1 MSAEKDNTKQPGDN
15 SDKEKQSNNAHGAG
29 KHPEEATG
37 KEQLGGGEP
46 SQGSKDSGDSDDNN
60 QSSLGR
66 RNMLK
71 ALAGVPVLG
80 FFGVQVL
87 RKLDYDDK
95 TNARKQIVKA
105 LGLEDLPDVVKPVKE
120 SGGDLI
126 RIGIIGFGVRGG
138 QLAESLGFMPKGQF
152 EKDLKDDNPT
162 KKARIET
169 LMEFGNTDIAI
180 TGICDVYDRHAE
192 EGLEAAKYDIF
203 TGGEIAKKHGVKRYL
218 RYQDMLADPEIDAV
232 IISTPDHH
240 HATMSIDAV
249 NAGKHVYCEKAVI
262 HREYEI
268 EPLYNAV
275 KNSNVVFQQGH
286 QYMQTTAFQQA
297 REIVRR
303 GMLGDISHLET
314 TTNRNS
320 VTGAWIRHLY
330 NNGKPKPGDT
340 KSIDWKQWLG
350 KAPEVPFSIE
360 RYYGWARFFDY
371 DTGLYG
377 QLFSHEYDAVNQLL
391 DVGIPKTVAAT
402 GGQYYYTD
410 YYGQMPDVLH
420 TSFEFPEKGYS
431 LTYSANLTSSK
442 NRPRTVYGKDAS
454 MTFGGE
460 LTLTPDRNSDKYAD
474 LLDKGLVDPSRPM
487 IEIRQGSSIDSAVD
501 AVTSASVQYYA
512 SRGLVSTNIGGKEWD
527 PNHLHLR
534 EWIDCIRNG
543 GTPSSD
549 IEKAYTEAVTL
560 AMADIS
566 YRENCRTQWNPEK
579 KKIERI

>member
-1 MSAEKDNTKQPGDN
+1 MSAEKDNNRPSGDHSNNKNQPGDSPGKGKQAN
-15 SDKEKQSNNAHGAG
+15 SASEEGKQTQGLPAEEKKPGV
-29 KHPEEATG
+29 
-37 KEQLGGGEP
+37 
-46 SQGSKDSGDSDDNN
+46 
-60 QSSLGR
+60 GR

-80 FFGVQVL
+80 LFGVQVL

-95 TNARKQIVKA
+95 NNARKQIVKE
-105 LGLEDLPDVVKPVKE
+105 LGLEDLLDVVKPVKQ

-126 RIGIIGFGVRGG
+126 RIGVIGFGVRGT
-138 QLAESLGFMPKGQF
+138 QLSEALGFMPK
-152 EKDLKDDNPT
+152 KKMDKALNDDASLT
-162 KKARIET
+162 KARLET
-169 LMEFGNTDIAI
+169 QLEYGNLDVAI
-180 TGICDVYDRHAE
+180 TGICDVYDQHAE
-192 EGLEAAKYDIF
+192 NGLAIAKHDIF

-240 HATMSIDAV
+240 HATIAIDAV

-262 HREYEI
+262 HREDEI
-268 EPLYNAV
+268 EPLYAAV
-275 KNSNVVFQQGH
+275 TGSNVVFQQGH

-297 REIVRR
+297 KEIVRR

-320 VTGAWIRHLY
+320 VTGAWIRHLDSKG
-330 NNGKPKPGDT
+330 NPKPGDT

-350 KAPEVPFSIE
+350 KAPDVPFSIE

-391 DVGIPKTVAAT
+391 GVGIPKTVAAT

-420 TSFEFPEKGYS
+420 TNFEFPDKGYT
-431 LTYSANLTSSK
+431 LTYSANLTSSH

-454 MTFGGE
+454 MTFGGD
-460 LTLTPDRNSDKYAD
+460 LTLTPDRDSEQYAD
-474 LLDKGLVDPSRPM
+474 LLKKGLVDPSRPM
-487 IEIRQGSSIDSAVD
+487 IEIRQGSMLGSAVD

-549 IEKAYTEAVTL
+549 IEKAYTEAVTI

-566 YRENCRTQWNPEK
+566 YRENCRTQWNPDE

>member
-1 MSAEKDNTKQPGDN
+1 MSSEKDKKNQPRKKPG
-15 SDKEKQSNNAHGAG
+15 KEKPGNNAPAGEQNPGGASG
-29 KHPEEATG
+29 GPNDPGISPEE
-37 KEQLGGGEP
+37 ENR
-46 SQGSKDSGDSDDNN
+46 SG
-60 QSSLGR
+60 LGR

-80 FFGVQVL
+80 LFGVQVL
-87 RKLDYDDK
+87 RKLDHDDK
-95 TNARKQIVKA
+95 HNARKQIVKE
-105 LGLEDLPDVVKPVKE
+105 LGLEDLTDVVKPVAQ
-120 SGGDLI
+120 SGGDVI
-126 RIGIIGFGVRGG
+126 RIGIVGFGVRGA
-138 QLAESLGFMPKGQF
+138 QLAESLGFMPKEEF
-152 EKDLKDDNPT
+152 EKDMGNAASM
-162 KKARIET
+162 KKARLQT
-169 LMEFGNTDIAI
+169 QLEFGNLDVAI
-180 TGICDVYDRHAE
+180 TGICDVFDMHAE
-192 EGLEAAKYDIF
+192 KGLEIANHDIF
-203 TGGEIAKKHGVKRYL
+203 TGGDIAKKHGVKRYL
-218 RYQDMLADPEIDAV
+218 RYHDMLADPEIDAV

-240 HATMSIDAV
+240 HAQMTIDAV
-249 NAGKHVYCEKAVI
+249 NAGKHVYCEKAVV

-268 EPLYNAV
+268 EPLYAAV
-275 KNSNVVFQQGH
+275 KNSNVVFQHGH

-297 REIVRR
+297 KEIVRR

-350 KAPEVPFSIE
+350 KAPDVPFSIE

-420 TSFEFPEKGYS
+420 TNFEFPEKGFT

-460 LTLTPDRNSDKYAD
+460 LTLTPDGDSEKYAD
-474 LLDKGLVDPSRPM
+474 LLKRGLVDPSRPM
-487 IEIRQGSSIDSAVD
+487 IDIRPGASLDSALD

-549 IEKAYTEAVTL
+549 IEKAYPEAVTL

-566 YRENCRTQWNPEK
+566 YRENCRTQWNPEE

>member
-1 MSAEKDNTKQPGDN
+1 MSSEKDNKKQPGKNPGKD
-15 SDKEKQSNNAHGAG
+15 KQSPDAHDSAKQPGN
-29 KHPEEATG
+29 
-37 KEQLGGGEP
+37 
-46 SQGSKDSGDSDDNN
+46 DSGRPNDPG
-60 QSSLGR
+60 SSSGEENRSGLGR

-80 FFGVQVL
+80 LFGVQVL
-87 RKLDYDDK
+87 RKLDDDNK
-95 TNARKQIVKA
+95 HNARKQIVKE
-105 LGLEDLPDVVKPVKE
+105 LGLEDLPDVVKPVAK

-126 RIGIIGFGVRGG
+126 RIGVIGFGVRGE
-138 QLAESLGFMPKGQF
+138 QLSESLGFMPKDKL
-152 EKDLKDDNPT
+152 EKALKNNASMS
-162 KKARIET
+162 KARLET
-169 LMEFGNTDIAI
+169 QLESGNLDVAI
-180 TGICDVYDRHAE
+180 TGICDVFDQHAE
-192 EGLEAAKYDIF
+192 RGLEIARHDIF
-203 TGGEIAKKHGVKRYL
+203 TGGEIARKHGVKRYL

-232 IISTPDHH
+232 IVSTPDHH
-240 HATMSIDAV
+240 HARMTIDAV
-249 NAGKHVYCEKAVI
+249 KAGKHVYCEKAVI
-262 HREYEI
+262 HREDEI
-268 EPLYNAV
+268 EPLYAAV
-275 KNSNVVFQQGH
+275 KNSNVVFQHGH

-303 GMLGDISHLET
+303 GMLGDISHMET

-320 VTGAWIRHLY
+320 VTGAWIRHLDSKG
-330 NNGKPKPGDT
+330 NPKPGDT

-350 KAPEVPFSIE
+350 KAPDVPFSIE
-360 RYYGWARFFDY
+360 RFYGWARFFDY

-420 TSFEFPEKGYS
+420 TNFEFPDKGYT

-460 LTLTPDRNSDKYAD
+460 LTLTPDGDSEKYAD
-474 LLDKGLVDPSRPM
+474 LLKRGLVDPSRPM
-487 IEIRQGSSIDSAVD
+487 IEIRQGASLDSALD
-501 AVTSASVQYYA
+501 AVTTASVQYYA

-543 GTPSSD
+543 GTPSSG
-549 IEKAYTEAVTL
+549 IEKAYPEAVTL

-566 YRENCRTQWNPEK
+566 YRENCRTQWNPVE

>member
-1 MSAEKDNTKQPGDN
+1 MSAEKDKNRQPGDHSGN
-15 SDKEKQSNNAHGAG
+15 KNQQGETPGEGKQAGSSSAASKQTSGTGEEKKPGV
-29 KHPEEATG
+29 
-37 KEQLGGGEP
+37 
-46 SQGSKDSGDSDDNN
+46 
-60 QSSLGR
+60 GR

-80 FFGVQVL
+80 LFGVQVL
-87 RKLDYDDK
+87 RKLDYDNK
-95 TNARKQIVKA
+95 HNARKQILKE
-105 LGLEDLPDVVKPVKE
+105 LGLEDLLDVVKPVKQ

-126 RIGIIGFGVRGG
+126 RIGIIGFGVRGT
-138 QLAESLGFMPKGQF
+138 QLSEALGFMPK
-152 EKDLKDDNPT
+152 EKMEKELGNDASLT
-162 KKARIET
+162 KARLET
-169 LMEFGNTDIAI
+169 QLEYGNLDVAI
-180 TGICDVYDRHAE
+180 TGICDVFDLHAE
-192 EGLEAAKYDIF
+192 NGLGIAKHDIF
-203 TGGEIAKKHGVKRYL
+203 TGGEIARKHGVKRYP

-240 HATMSIDAV
+240 HATIAIDAV

-262 HREYEI
+262 HRENEI
-268 EPLYNAV
+268 EPLYAAV
-275 KNSNVVFQQGH
+275 TNNNVVFQQGH

-320 VTGAWIRHLY
+320 VTGAWIRHLDSKG
-330 NNGKPKPGDT
+330 NPKPGDT

-350 KAPEVPFSIE
+350 KAPDVPFSIE

-391 DVGIPKTVAAT
+391 GVGIPKTVAAT

-420 TSFEFPEKGYS
+420 TNFEFPDKGYS
-431 LTYSANLTSSK
+431 LTYSANLTSSH

-454 MTFGGE
+454 MTFGGD
-460 LTLTPDRNSDKYAD
+460 LTLTPDRDSEKYAD
-474 LLDKGLVDPSRPM
+474 LLKRGLVDPSRPM
-487 IEIRQGSSIDSAVD
+487 IEIRQGSMPGSALD

-549 IEKAYTEAVTL
+549 IEKAYTEAVTI

-566 YRENCRTQWNPEK
+566 YRENCRTQWNPAE

>member
-1 MSAEKDNTKQPGDN
+1 MSSEKENMKQPGESPKN
-15 SDKEKQSNNAHGAG
+15 EKQSTDTQASANQPDGASG
-29 KHPEEATG
+29 S
-37 KEQLGGGEP
+37 EP
-46 SQGSKDSGDSDDNN
+46 QSG
-60 QSSLGR
+60 LGR

-80 FFGVQVL
+80 LFGVQVL
-87 RKLDYDDK
+87 RKLSYDDK
-95 TNARKQIVKA
+95 TNARKQIIRE
-105 LGLEDLPDVVKPVKE
+105 LGLEDLTDVVKPVAQ
-120 SGGDLI
+120 SGGDLV
-126 RIGIIGFGVRGG
+126 RIGIIGFGVRGA
-138 QLAESLGFMPKGQF
+138 QLAESLGFMPKEDF
-152 EKDLKDDNPT
+152 EKDMGNAASM
-162 KKARIET
+162 KKARLQT
-169 LMEFGNTDIAI
+169 QLEFGNLDVAI
-180 TGICDVYDRHAE
+180 TGICDVFDMHAE
-192 EGLEAAKYDIF
+192 KGLEIAKHDIF
-203 TGGEIAKKHGVKRYL
+203 TGGDIARKHGVKRYL

-232 IISTPDHH
+232 IVSTPDHH
-240 HATMSIDAV
+240 HAQMTIDAV
-249 NAGKHVYCEKAVI
+249 NAGKHVYCEKAVV

-268 EPLYNAV
+268 EPLYAAV
-275 KNSNVVFQQGH
+275 KNSNVVFQHGH

-320 VTGAWIRHLY
+320 VTGAWIRHLDS
-330 NNGKPKPGDT
+330 NGNPKPGDT
-340 KSIDWKQWLG
+340 RSIDWKQWLG
-350 KAPEVPFSIE
+350 KAPDVPFSIE

-391 DVGIPKTVAAT
+391 NVGIPKTVAAT

-420 TSFEFPEKGYS
+420 TNFEFPDKGFT

-442 NRPRTVYGKDAS
+442 NRPRTVYGKDAF
-454 MTFGGE
+454 MTFGSE
-460 LTLTPDRNSDKYAD
+460 LTLTPDGDSEKYAD
-474 LLDKGLVDPSRPM
+474 LLKRGLVDPSRPM
-487 IEIRQGSSIDSAVD
+487 IDIRPGASLDSALD

-549 IEKAYTEAVTL
+549 IEKAYPEAVTL

-566 YRENCRTQWNPEK
+566 YRENCRTQWNPDE